1 MNDLIARARDLDRAA
16 TPGPWVVDK
25 RKIHDSVHYTIRT
38 RDRQP
43 ERPHSEAYLFWMCG
57 SLGQAAYNSNPAD
70 YADDQIVKRNGDFIA
85 ESRTLL
91 PALADALEIERKA
104 RAEWE
109 IEAQDLRD
117 RAVQLESWVAQARPV
132 IEAVREWQRA
142 RLSVLSSGVDD
153 YASRV
158 SDFGTAQNRIM
169 TIALPPKETP

>member
-1 MNDLIARARDLDRAA
+1 MDDLVTKARDFA
-16 TPGPWVVDK
+16 
-25 RKIHDSVHYTIRT
+25 S
-38 RDRQP
+38 RDT
-43 ERPHSEAYLFWMCG
+43 ACG
-57 SLGQAAYNSNPAD
+57 RWIN
-70 YADDQIVKRNGDFIA
+70 
-85 ESRTLL
+85 
-91 PALADALEIERKA
+91 ALADALEAEIRSRENWQATAAAAQEALEAERQL
-104 RAEWE
+104 RAKWE

-158 SDFGTAQNRIM
+158 SDFGTAQKIM